1 LRLET
6 DSEVKRRR
14 LGGLL
19 WNHNFRLFWLGE
31 TTSTAGSAMAVVAM
45 PLTAVLVLHAS
56 TLVVGLLQATAW
68 LPWLLIGLPAGAW
81 VDRLRKRPIMLACDA
96 IAFVLFASVP
106 IAAWTGVLTTAQLV
120 LVALLAGSAKVFF
133 ATAYSPYL
141 RLLVSAADRPEA
153 NAKLQG
159 SASAAEVA
167 GPGLGGL
174 AAQLLGAV
182 SGMFVN
188 ALTFAYSAYCLTR
201 ISVKEPKPT
210 VQAQQRTSLRTEI
223 GEGIRFII
231 HDPYLRIMT
240 LYAGAGNFGDAIME
254 SIVIVFLVRTV
265 GLGAGVAGGLVAA
278 ISLGGVI
285 GAAVS
290 VRIGR
295 RFGTARGMLLCGVL
309 ASPFALLIPFTRPG
323 PGILLF
329 LAGGVVYV
337 TGIVG
342 ANVMMAS
349 FTQTYVPAHMLGR
362 NSATANLV
370 VQGTLPL
377 GALAGAIIG
386 QEAGPRTAMWV
397 SAIFITLSAGIF
409 FIGPI
414 RHQRDLPAAPAMA
427 AADLEH
433 T

>member
-1 LRLET
+1 M
-6 DSEVKRRR
+6 
-14 LGGLL
+14 
-19 WNHNFRLFWLGE
+19 
-31 TTSTAGSAMAVVAM
+31 TAPGADE
-45 PLTAVLVLHAS
+45 
-56 TLVVGLLQATAW
+56 QA
-68 LPWLLIGLPAGAW
+68 P
-81 VDRLRKRPIMLACDA
+81 
-96 IAFVLFASVP
+96 
-106 IAAWTGVLTTAQLV
+106 
-120 LVALLAGSAKVFF
+120 VALL
-133 ATAYSPYL
+133 
-141 RLLVSAADRPEA
+141 EA
-153 NAKLQG
+153 R
-159 SASAAEVA
+159 
-167 GPGLGGL
+167 GL
-174 AAQLLGAV
+174 
-182 SGMFVN
+182 
-188 ALTFAYSAYCLTR
+188 
-201 ISVKEPKPT
+201 
-210 VQAQQRTSLRTEI
+210 
-223 GEGIRFII
+223 
-231 HDPYLRIMT
+231 
-240 LYAGAGNFGDAIME
+240 
-254 SIVIVFLVRTV
+254 
-265 GLGAGVAGGLVAA
+265 
-278 ISLGGVI
+278 
-285 GAAVS
+285 S

-329 LAGGVVYV
+329 LVGGVVYV

-414 RHQRDLPAAPAMA
+414 RHQRDLPAAPATA

-433 T
+433 S